1 MYNYDNYDKQ
11 MLQERIVQFR
21 DQTRR
26 FQAGELSTEQF
37 LPLRLQNGLYIQR
50 LAPMLRVAIPYGCL
64 SSRQLRKLASI
75 SRDYDKG
82 YAHFST
88 RQNIQ
93 YNWPILE
100 QVPDLLA
107 ELAEVEM
114 HAIQTSGNCIRNTT
128 TDQFAG
134 VAVDEI
140 EDSRPWCEIIRQW
153 SSFHPE
159 FAYLPRKFKIAVC
172 GTPNDQAA
180 TQVHDIGL
188 YIKKDD
194 KGEIGFQVLVGG
206 GLGRTP
212 VIGATICEFLP
223 WQHLLTYLDAIMRVY
238 NRFGRRD
245 NKYKARIKI
254 LVKEIGAE
262 AFREKV
268 EAEWLHDKDGSA
280 TLTQDE
286 VERCKGFFTDPDYQE
301 LDNTNQAIEGAA
313 ASDLLFSHW
322 LERNVAPHKKSGYRI
337 VNLCLKET
345 GVAPGDITDTQM
357 EFVADL
363 ADKYSFGEV
372 RVTHE
377 QNLVLTD
384 VRLQDLY
391 VVYKALKT
399 ESLATPYLGLIN
411 DIVCCPGG
419 DFCSLANAKSIPIA
433 ESIQRRFEDFDVQK
447 NIGDITLNISGCMNA
462 CGHHHVGNIGI
473 LGVDKKGAEF
483 YQVTLGGSSDRETSL
498 GKVLGPSF
506 AQAEMPDVM
515 EKIINVYLENR
526 QDNENFLA
534 TYNRIGMEPYK
545 EKVYANAD

>member
-1 MYNYDNYDKQ
+1 MYIYDKYDHQ
-11 MLQERIVQFR
+11 MLQDRIRQFR
-21 DQTRR
+21 DQTQR
-26 FQAGELSTEQF
+26 FLNGKLTPEQF

-50 LAPMLRVAIPYGCL
+50 LAPMLRVAIPYGML

-75 SRDYDKG
+75 ARDYDKG

-93 YNWPILE
+93 YNWPQLE

-134 VAVDEI
+134 VAPDEI

-153 SSFHPE
+153 STFHPE

-172 GTPNDQAA
+172 GTANDQAA

-188 YIKKDD
+188 YIKKNGQ
-194 KGEIGFQVLVGG
+194 GEIGFQVLVGG

-212 VIGATICEFLP
+212 VIGSVINEFLP
-223 WQHLLTYLDAIMRVY
+223 WQHLLSYLDAIMRVY

-254 LVKEIGAE
+254 LVKEIGAD

-268 EAEWLHDKDGSA
+268 ETEYRHDKDGPA
-280 TLTQDE
+280 TLTQEE
-286 VERCKGFFTDPDYQE
+286 VDRCKAYFKDPAYEDLPDTDNAVAE
-301 LDNTNQAIEGAA
+301 A
-313 ASDLLFSHW
+313 ASTDLLFHHW
-322 LERNVAPHKKSGYRI
+322 LERNVAQHIKSGYRI
-337 VNLCLKET
+337 VTLCLKET
-345 GVAPGDITDTQM
+345 GVAPGDVTDGQM
-357 EFVADL
+357 EFIADL
-363 ADKYSFGEV
+363 ADRYSFGEI

-377 QNLVLTD
+377 QNVVLAD
-384 VRLQDLY
+384 VRVSDLY
-391 VVYKALKT
+391 ELYRACKQEA
-399 ESLATPYLGLIN
+399 LATPYLGMLN
-411 DIVCCPGG
+411 DIICCPGG

-433 ESIQRRFEDFDVQK
+433 EAIQRRFDDYDTLK

-473 LGVDKKGAEF
+473 LGVDKKGEEF
-483 YQVTLGGSSDRETSL
+483 YQVTLGGAADRETAI

-506 AQAEMPDVM
+506 AQEDMPEVIA
-515 EKIINVYLENR
+515 KIIDVYLENR
-526 QDNENFLA
+526 EDGETFLA
-534 TYNRIGMEPYK
+534 TYNRLGIDPYK
-545 EKVYANAD
+545 ERVYATAD